1 MECANLPKDEGW
13 KNDIRKA
20 QCGDKV
26 CKDKV
31 FEENQG
37 LLYMAAKR
45 FTGRGY
51 EINELVQIGAVGLL
65 KAIERFN
72 VESDYSF
79 STYAVPVIIG
89 EIQRFL
95 RDDSMI
101 HISRSIKDNARI
113 IASVKE
119 KYNINEGEEL
129 SIGRLEELT
138 GLKREEIIMSLDAYK
153 GVESIYKPMGED
165 MLLCDKI
172 EDKRNPQNELIS
184 RLTVDKLLE
193 ELDEKQS
200 ALIRYRYMDNL
211 TQMQTAEKMGMNQ
224 VAVSRLEKKIL
235 REMYCKLV

>member
-26 CKDKV
+26 SKDKV

-138 GLKREEIIMSLDAYK
+138 GLKREEIIMSIDAYK

-165 MLLCDKI
+165 MLLYDKI

>member
-20 QCGDKV
+20 QCGDKES
-26 CKDKV
+26 KDKV

-129 SIGRLEELT
+129 SIARLEELT

-165 MLLCDKI
+165 MLLYDKI

-235 REMYCKLV
+235 REMYCKLL

>member
-20 QCGDKV
+20 QCGDKES
-26 CKDKV
+26 KDKV
-31 FEENQG
+31 FKENQG

-165 MLLCDKI
+165 MLLYDKI

>member
-20 QCGDKV
+20 QCGDKES
-26 CKDKV
+26 KDKV

-138 GLKREEIIMSLDAYK
+138 GLKREEIIMSIDAYK

-165 MLLCDKI
+165 MLLYDKI

>member
-20 QCGDKV
+20 QCGDKES
-26 CKDKV
+26 KDKV

-235 REMYCKLV
+235 REMYCKLL

>member
-26 CKDKV
+26 SKDKV

-165 MLLCDKI
+165 MLLYDKI

-235 REMYCKLV
+235 REMYCKLL

>member
-20 QCGDKV
+20 QCGDKES
-26 CKDKV
+26 KDKV

-165 MLLCDKI
+165 MLLYDKI

>member
-1 MECANLPKDEGW
+1 
-13 KNDIRKA
+13 
-20 QCGDKV
+20 
-26 CKDKV
+26 
-31 FEENQG
+31 
-37 LLYMAAKR
+37 MAAKR

-165 MLLCDKI
+165 MLLYDKI

>member
-26 CKDKV
+26 SKDKV

-129 SIGRLEELT
+129 SIARLEELT

>member
-20 QCGDKV
+20 QCGDKES
-26 CKDKV
+26 KDKV

-165 MLLCDKI
+165 MLLYDKI

-235 REMYCKLV
+235 REMYCKLL

>member
-1 MECANLPKDEGW
+1 MEGANLPKDEGW

-26 CKDKV
+26 SKDKV

-138 GLKREEIIMSLDAYK
+138 GLKREEIIMSIDAYK

-165 MLLCDKI
+165 MLLYDKI

>member
-26 CKDKV
+26 SKDKV

-129 SIGRLEELT
+129 SIARLEELT

-165 MLLCDKI
+165 MLLYDKI

>member
-1 MECANLPKDEGW
+1 MEGANLPKDEGW

-20 QCGDKV
+20 QCGDKES
-26 CKDKV
+26 KDKV

-165 MLLCDKI
+165 MLLYDKI

>member
-26 CKDKV
+26 SKDKV

-165 MLLCDKI
+165 MLLYDKI

-224 VAVSRLEKKIL
+224 VAVSRLEKKSL

>member
-26 CKDKV
+26 SKDKV

-165 MLLCDKI
+165 MLLYDKI

>member
-26 CKDKV
+26 SKDKV

-129 SIGRLEELT
+129 SIARLEELT

-165 MLLCDKI
+165 MLLYDKI

-235 REMYCKLV
+235 REMYCKLL

>member
-20 QCGDKV
+20 QCGDKES
-26 CKDKV
+26 KDKV

-129 SIGRLEELT
+129 SIARLEELT

-165 MLLCDKI
+165 MLLYDKI

>member
-20 QCGDKV
+20 QCGDKES
-26 CKDKV
+26 KDKV

-138 GLKREEIIMSLDAYK
+138 GLKGEEIIMSLDAYK

-165 MLLCDKI
+165 MLLYDKI

>member
-1 MECANLPKDEGW
+1 MEGANLPKDEGW

-26 CKDKV
+26 SKDKV

-165 MLLCDKI
+165 MLLYDKI

>member
-1 MECANLPKDEGW
+1 MEGANLPKDEGW

-26 CKDKV
+26 SKDKV

-129 SIGRLEELT
+129 SIARLEELT

-165 MLLCDKI
+165 MLLYDKI

-235 REMYCKLV
+235 REMYCKLL

>member
-1 MECANLPKDEGW
+1 MEGANLPKDEGW

-20 QCGDKV
+20 QCGDKES
-26 CKDKV
+26 KDKV

-138 GLKREEIIMSLDAYK
+138 GLKREEIIMSIDAYK

-165 MLLCDKI
+165 MLLYDKI

>member
-20 QCGDKV
+20 QCGDKES
-26 CKDKV
+26 KDKV

-165 MLLCDKI
+165 MLLYDKI

-211 TQMQTAEKMGMNQ
+211 TQMQTAE
-224 VAVSRLEKKIL
+224 
-235 REMYCKLV
+235 